1 MKTTTETKASKGS
14 RGIQSRLVPMLGI
27 GIVVLITI
35 ILFNYQQEKY
45 SAILEQKDTKISEL
59 KKQYSSLQDKYAS
72 NMTEVINKNKRLSCD
87 VDDQNKT
94 IKSLNSQLKE
104 LGDNNKDILKE
115 LKEYK
120 NREELYNKYEYAI
133 EYEGERTDLT
143 YKEIKYG
150 EEKMQEENLDPDL
163 LFGIIMVESRGTR
176 TAKNKESTATGYGQ
190 VLAGTG
196 KYLYEDVMGN
206 GKGTYD
212 HSYAYD
218 GKTNINMVSTYLGYL
233 CDNKSS
239 LFGAVKQYCGRDDA
253 GTQSYLNCINS
264 FTGTKDKYFN

>member
-1 MKTTTETKASKGS
+1 MKTTTETKASKES
-14 RGIQSRLVPMLGI
+14 RGIQSRLIPMLGI
-27 GIVVLITI
+27 GLVVLITI
-35 ILFNYQQEKY
+35 ILFNYQQKKY
-45 SAILEQKDTKISEL
+45 SDILEQKDMEISEL
-59 KKQYSSLQDKYAS
+59 ETKYSNLQDKYAS
-72 NMTEVINKNKRLSCD
+72 NMTEVVNQNNDLKEDIEE
-87 VDDQNKT
+87 QNKT
-94 IKSLNSQLKE
+94 IKNLNSQLKE
-104 LGDNNKDILKE
+104 LSNNNKDILKE
-115 LKEYK
+115 LDVYKE
-120 NREELYNKYEYAI
+120 REELYNKYEYAI
-133 EYEGERTDLT
+133 EYEGQRTDLT

-150 EEKMQEENLDPDL
+150 EEKMKEENLDPDL

-176 TAKNKESTATGYGQ
+176 NAKNNESTATGYGQ

-206 GKGTYD
+206 GKGTYN

-264 FTGTKDKYFN
+264 FTGTKNKYFN